1 MYCRF
6 DLTINYLFMEKG
18 LLDLHN
24 LLRWVVLILL
34 LAAIYKSFTAG
45 KAKPFTT
52 SDNKIGLFLMIACD
66 IMLLLGLY
74 QWFTGP
80 RGLKMIQGIEG
91 GISEVMKNKFD
102 RFWAV
107 EHFAGMLIAII
118 LVHIGRAYAKKNI
131 PDMMKHKRT
140 LLFFGLALLIILISI
155 PWPFREGIG
164 RPWFPG
170 M

>member
-1 MYCRF
+1 
-6 DLTINYLFMEKG
+6 MEKG
-18 LLDLHN
+18 LLHLHS

-34 LAAIYKSFTAG
+34 LVAIYKSFAAG
-45 KAKPFTT
+45 KTKPFTQ

-80 RGLKMIQGIEG
+80 LGLKMIQEAGMG
-91 GISEVMKNKFD
+91 VVMKDKVA
-102 RFWAV
+102 RFWAA

-131 PDMMKHKRT
+131 PDVVKHKRT
-140 LLFFGLALLIILISI
+140 LVFFGLALLIILISI

>member
-1 MYCRF
+1 
-6 DLTINYLFMEKG
+6 MEKG
-18 LLDLHN
+18 LLHLHN

-34 LAAIYKSFTAG
+34 LVAIYKSFTAG
-45 KAKPFTT
+45 KTKPFTQ

-66 IMLLLGLY
+66 IMLLIGLY

-80 RGLKMIQGIEG
+80 WGLKMIQGAEG
-91 GISEVMKNKFD
+91 GMSEVMKNKFN

-118 LVHIGRAYAKKNI
+118 LVHIGRAYGKKNI
-131 PDMMKHKRT
+131 PDMVKHKRT